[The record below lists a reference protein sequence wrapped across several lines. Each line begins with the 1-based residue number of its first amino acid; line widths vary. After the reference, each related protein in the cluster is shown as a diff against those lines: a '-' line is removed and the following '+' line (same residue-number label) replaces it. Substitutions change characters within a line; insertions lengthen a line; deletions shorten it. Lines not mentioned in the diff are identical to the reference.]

1 MKKRLKKIM
10 AVGIVL
16 TFVCGCGNGIKTTS
30 PFASPDDKMAEFVFS
45 EDGKKV
51 AAVKNGDTAR
61 YAIIPDGVT
70 SIGSEAFWNC
80 GKITSITLPEGLKEI
95 DDRAF
100 SDCIGLTSITVPQS
114 VTSIEKHSFQGC
126 YLQAEN
132 ITNSSELDLTD
143 YGLTIIDS
151 DKDRFCIRG
160 NELVKFR
167 DMDLDYGASI
177 TIPEGVTSIGNFAFE
192 DCIRMTN
199 ITIPEGVTS
208 IGYGA
213 FSGCEDL
220 ESVTIPDSVE
230 SIGDCAFEGV
240 PHIEYHGSAIKEPW
254 GADSM
259 N

>member
-1 MKKRLKKIM
+1 MRRKNEEKIKKIM

-30 PFASPDDKMAEFVFS
+30 PSASPDDKMAEFVFS

-100 SDCIGLTSITVPQS
+100 SDFIGLTSITMPQS

-151 DKDRFCIRG
+151 DKDGFCIRG

-167 DMDLDYGASI
+167 DMDLEYGAS
-177 TIPEGVTSIGNFAFE
+177 
-192 DCIRMTN
+192 

-230 SIGDCAFEGV
+230 TIGDCAFEGV